1 MELLHDYN
9 YISDIQRKL
18 ESAGYGEKTVYSLN
32 FARHFSE
39 EEMAANKEKAD
50 SMTDEEWSAMCD
62 DFSMRLN
69 DSMREIVTALDSR
82 YNIHQTKPENST
94 TKHYR
99 TDWDLFFWSNKGWN
113 GKDYMDCFSLTFNE
127 RRTPAQ
133 NMDLL
138 AEIIA
143 ILENMEY
150 KNIACRIRYDI
161 ALHHE
166 DISEAAYKVFDGLV
180 GKPFEYMGMTG
191 KIKLVSEYNGVRKYG
206 FFKKGAKK
214 QCYYI
219 ADTEILAMNI

>member
-1 MELLHDYN
+1 MELLHDYD
-9 YISDIQRKL
+9 YISDVQRKL

-32 FARHFSE
+32 FCRYFSE
-39 EEMAANKEKAD
+39 EEKAANKEKAD
-50 SMTDEEWSAMCD
+50 SVTDEEWSALCD

-69 DSMREIVTALDSR
+69 NSIREIVTTLDSR

-94 TKHYR
+94 TEHYR
-99 TDWDLFFWSNKGWN
+99 SDWDLFFWSNEGWN
-113 GKDYMDCFSLTFNE
+113 GKGYMDCFSLTFNE

-133 NMDLL
+133 NMALL

-150 KNIACRIRYDI
+150 KNIACRIQYDI

-166 DISEAAYKVFDGLV
+166 AISEAAYKVFDGLV

-191 KIKLVSEYNGVRKYG
+191 KIKLVSECNGTRKYG

-214 QCYYI
+214 RYYHI
-219 ADTEILAMNI
+219 TDTEILTMNT